1 MENIKKKLKYYFPY
15 KIFDVERRSK
25 SQISIV
31 KSASMASLST
41 PLKITKNI
49 GICNY
54 SKKLKSTVLSSK
66 IFSAYMQNYIG
77 QTQDYSFKSPGNII
91 YPIRKNYHLLPMKIK
106 RNDSKFEE
114 NKTCN
119 ENFVGSV
126 LEKPYGYK
134 YKRTRIVINKD
145 NLSQLHRSESEK
157 IRAKIFMNF
166 SEGEHYHKVLMKTF
180 GIKNIDLINCKN
192 IIKDNFD
199 YLKES
204 LNDFNTIENP
214 ISEKEC
220 EFKIKIKFKDENVLF
235 NMKIFSICL
244 NFYEIIG
251 GKEKIQNKMK
261 NKNKIYLPFKLLPLF
276 YLLDYSDFKNFL
288 SEILYYDV
296 EKDSMNIDNS
306 ILNSSVKKYLQ
317 YLKNIIITE
326 KNNKYINDISF
337 YKNEFLY
344 QKCFNWIV
352 SDDAESVKKPLYKL
366 KISFP
371 KVIFEKKFD
380 KIKVINHLN
389 KNVLLQVL
397 KKNFVNWDKLILF
410 DLFGNKKFRYIMN
423 NILIGGDKYYKCAIK
438 LYEYDYNNEA
448 KDINGESKNSKSY
461 EFFMSEVIRK
471 ESYYYILNPN
481 IILIISGDN
490 NMKFQKLELSIQ
502 ESKILYEISKFWGVI
517 ITLFK
522 CMYKDEMTHKIFFKL
537 NILDDF
543 PKFLCK
549 NPKNNI
555 NLKEDSFSKDFNT
568 NNFLEYKT
576 KGLELLVTKCLL
588 KTINI
593 TKKDKTCLYYQVPEE
608 LYKTILSSNNDMKI
622 INSIKNNF
630 NEIIENEN
638 EVNIFKE
645 EEKMIDKLNRKTK
658 NYFDKYKDDK
668 TPNIKYLKSTPIKN
682 FNKMRTQNTKIRPD
696 KIMFNNENLQSLQKK
711 NTILKKNKNTPK
723 DSDKKKSVKATKFM
737 ITEKN
742 IPDNINNN
750 NEIIQKHDI
759 KKFQSET
766 KEIIEEDVNEYLTDI
781 NNKKEFIKQRLRRQN
796 TINFRKNNPKTFK

>member
-1 MENIKKKLKYYFPY
+1 MENIRKKLKYYFPY
-15 KIFDVERRSK
+15 KIFDIERRSK

-31 KSASMASLST
+31 KSASMTSLSV
-41 PLKITKNI
+41 PFKIKKNI
-49 GICNY
+49 GACNY
-54 SKKLKSTVLSSK
+54 SKKMKSTVLSSK
-66 IFSAYMQNYIG
+66 IFSAYMKNYIG
-77 QTQDYSFKSPGNII
+77 QTQDYSFKSPSNMF
-91 YPIRKNYHLLPMKIK
+91 YPIKKNYHLLPLNVKKNKSNI
-106 RNDSKFEE
+106 EE
-114 NKTCN
+114 NKTCK
-119 ENFVGSV
+119 ENFVNSV

-134 YKRTRIVINKD
+134 YKQTKIVINKD

-157 IRAKIFMNF
+157 IRSKIFMNF
-166 SEGEHYHKVLMKTF
+166 SEGEHYHKVLLKTF

-192 IIKDNFD
+192 IIKDNLD

-244 NFYEIIG
+244 NFYEIIE
-251 GKEKIQNKMK
+251 GKEKISNKVR

-276 YLLDYSDFKNFL
+276 YLLDYTDFKNFL
-288 SEILYYDV
+288 SEIVYYDKK
-296 EKDSMNIDNS
+296 KDSMNIDNS
-306 ILNSSVKKYLQ
+306 ALNAIIKKYVQ
-317 YLKNIIITE
+317 YIKNNIIS
-326 KNNKYINDISF
+326 KKDNKYISNISF

-344 QKCFNWIV
+344 QKCFHWIV
-352 SDDAESVKKPLYKL
+352 SDDDENVKKPLYKL

-371 KVIFEKKFD
+371 KVIFEKSSD
-380 KIKVINHLN
+380 KIKVINNLN

-410 DLFGNKKFRYIMN
+410 DLFVNKKFRYIMN
-423 NILIGGDKYYKCAIK
+423 NILTGGDKYYKCAIK

-448 KDINGESKNSKSY
+448 KEINGDSKISKNY

-471 ESYYYILNPN
+471 ESYYYIFNPN
-481 IILIISGDN
+481 IILIISGDEN
-490 NMKFQKLELSIQ
+490 KKFQKIELSIQ
-502 ESKILYEISKFWGVI
+502 ESKILYEISKSWGI
-517 ITLFK
+517 INTLFK
-522 CMYKDEMTHKIFFKL
+522 CMYKDEMTNRIFFKL
-537 NILDDF
+537 NILIDF
-543 PKFLCK
+543 PKFLYK

-555 NLKEDSFSKDFNT
+555 NIKDDSLSKDSNT
-568 NNFLEYKT
+568 NNFFEYKT
-576 KGLELLVTKCLL
+576 KGLELLVSKCLL

-608 LYKTILSSNNDMKI
+608 FHKTILSSNNNMKI
-622 INSIKNNF
+622 LNSIKNNF

-638 EVNIFKE
+638 EVNILKE
-645 EEKMIDKLNRKTK
+645 EEKMIAKSTNKLKD
-658 NYFDKYKDDK
+658 YFGKYKDDK
-668 TPNIKYLKSTPIKN
+668 TATIKYLKSTPVKT
-682 FNKMRTQNTKIRPD
+682 FNRMRTQSTKIRPD
-696 KIMFNNENLQSLQKK
+696 KIMFSNDNLQSIQKK

-750 NEIIQKHDI
+750 NEIKQKRNI
-759 KKFQSET
+759 NKFQSES
-766 KEIIEEDVNEYLTDI
+766 KEIIEEDVNENLTGI
-781 NNKKEFIKQRLRRQN
+781 NNEKEFIKNRFRRQN
-796 TINFRKNNPKTFK
+796 TINFKKKKTNTFK